1 MGNGMSTG
9 AGVVLCLT
17 ILGFIVCLFI
27 FWPLAFA
34 ILFLGL
40 ALFCALESSSRARPR
55 PPLQRRPR
63 RHEPPIPPRRDER
76 PPYWSRPYPEPKSTA
91 PSQYNVRIPI
101 EEEETEAEEAYVWEE
116 EEEPKPRVPE
126 PEAEEELYG
135 TAETE
140 EDLEELEE
148 VSEEPGPG
156 YGVASIE
163 GEAVEEGEEAE
174 RPPPE
179 EEVTVPDEREE
190 RLRDLESEE
199 EATRVILEELKNRWM
214 SGKIDIEM
222 YQKLKDKYEK
232 KMEEIQKQKKELS
245 EG

>member
-9 AGVVLCLT
+9 AGVFLCLT

-40 ALFCALESSSRARPR
+40 ALFCALESSSRAPPR
-55 PPLQRRPR
+55 PLPQRRPR
-63 RHEPPIPPRRDER
+63 RHEPPTPPRRDEQ

-101 EEEETEAEEAYVWEE
+101 EEEETEEEEAYVWEE
-116 EEEPKPRVPE
+116 EEEPEPRVPE

-156 YGVASIE
+156 YGGASLE

-179 EEVTVPDEREE
+179 EEVTILDERAE

-222 YQKLKDKYEK
+222 YQKLNDKYEK

>member
-1 MGNGMSTG
+1 MSTG
-9 AGVVLCLT
+9 GGVALCLT

-40 ALFCALESSSRARPR
+40 ALFCALESSSKTPSR
-55 PPLQRRPR
+55 PPPQRRPR

-76 PPYWSRPYPEPKSTA
+76 PPYWPRPYPEPKSIT
-91 PSQYNVRIPI
+91 PSRYNVRIPV
-101 EEEETEAEEAYVWEE
+101 EERENEAEEAYVWKGEE
-116 EEEPKPRVPE
+116 ELEPRVPG
-126 PEAEEELYG
+126 LYG

-148 VSEEPGPG
+148 VSEEPEPG
-156 YGVASIE
+156 YGIASIE
-163 GEAVEEGEEAE
+163 GESVEEGEEAE

-179 EEVTVPDEREE
+179 EEVTIPDERAE

-222 YQKLKDKYEK
+222 YHKLKDKYEK
-232 KMEEIQKQKKELS
+232 KMEEVQKQKREFS
-245 EG
+245 EE